1 VSDDSS
7 SVKVA
12 KDLAD
17 SLTAVANAQKAQS
30 EAELAALKSKIGDFA
45 GSGGSG
51 AVEMS
56 SGAGSAEAMLLG
68 ASALQRVAAQFAAS
82 IAKADP
88 ADIVLCASGNVPDFG
103 ALLAYQAQFL
113 GLGELFRSATETAPP
128 SAFQQAGVQAE
139 SLAAVGLGLD
149 AVSKLLS
156 FAKTDY
162 KFAGIDL
169 TSSDSMLVQALA
181 GLLKLK
187 GRRVFVPALYQPG
200 ALAGENPMLANATL
214 ATTWSQQ
221 ARAYRQ
227 RYLAAQQSLE
237 TQVAA
242 APGDVALKARLDQ
255 AKSGVATWQ
264 LACDAIDPWLKQ
276 VSSADDKGN
285 PPLATVLRQS
295 EIRDRLNAGA
305 MLLIV
310 QLHKIAGSAYTK
322 KNLWSSLG
330 GTPFYV
336 MGGVVAGYLALDGKT
351 GATIDSRMLPL
362 HGGYCSVN
370 DVADLLENACST
382 ETLDPG
388 RRAARSSA
396 EPRMVQRSKKG
407 PSD

>member
-1 VSDDSS
+1 VSDDTSS
-7 SVKVA
+7 LKAA

-45 GSGGSG
+45 GSGVSG

-68 ASALQRVAAQFAAS
+68 ASAIQRVAAKFAES
-82 IAKADP
+82 IVKAGP
-88 ADIVLCASGNVPDFG
+88 TDIVLCASGNVPDFG

-113 GLGELFRSATETAPP
+113 GLAELFRSATETAPP
-128 SAFQQAGVQAE
+128 GAFQQAGVQAE
-139 SLAAVGLGLD
+139 SLAVAGLALD

-187 GRRVFVPALYQPG
+187 GRQVFIPALYQPG
-200 ALAGENPMLANATL
+200 ALAADNPMLANATL

-255 AKSGVATWQ
+255 AKSGVTAWQ
-264 LACDAIDPWLKQ
+264 TASDAMDAWLKQ

-285 PPLATVLRQS
+285 TPLATVLRQS
-295 EIRDRLNAGA
+295 EIRGRLNAGA

-330 GTPFYV
+330 WPPFYV
-336 MGGVVAGYLALDGKT
+336 MGGVVAGYLALDGRT

-362 HGGYCSVN
+362 HGGYCSVS
-370 DVADLLENACST
+370 DVADLLENASST
-382 ETLDPG
+382 EIPG
-388 RRAARSSA
+388 PGGGAAGSSA
-396 EPRMVQRSKKG
+396 EQSRVKGRRSA
-407 PSD
+407 SD